1 MGEGSREAKL
11 GREAKGEKS
20 KGKRNR
26 LIIRNLVFDVSEK
39 HLRKLL

>member
-1 MGEGSREAKL
+1 MKEETKVAREA
-11 GREAKGEKS
+11 REAKGEKS

-26 LIIRNLVFDVSEK
+26 IIIRNLVFDVTEK